1 MKISLAKI
9 ESAAPDLVP
18 AYKQTKISLA
28 KHEHLRDHVARV
40 ALVLDISVS
49 MDKLYRNG
57 LVDRLVAKA
66 LPVGLTFDDDGEVDL
81 FAFGINCYELDS
93 CNLGNYKGTAKR
105 ILQEHSLEGGT
116 YYARALEMLE
126 ARYRDSTEPVYALVV
141 TDGETSE
148 PEKVTRLIQKM
159 SNLPLFIQWVGV
171 GIEILPAGFSLDK
184 SAPARPAKQGFLSKL
199 FGSPAPAA
207 QTPANKKLSGG
218 FRYLSQLD
226 EMGGRAVDNCN
237 FFAIEDPSA
246 IDDEKLYE
254 LLMNEYPQWV
264 KAAKAKGIL
273 R

>member
-40 ALVLDISVS
+40 VLVLDISSS
-49 MDKLYRNG
+49 MDTLYRNG

-81 FAFGINCYELDS
+81 FAFGINCYELES

-105 ILQEHSLEGGT
+105 ILQEHKLEGGT

-126 ARYRDSTEPVYALVV
+126 ARYKDSAEPVYAVVV

-148 PEKVTRLIQKM
+148 PDKVTQIIQRM
-159 SNLPLFIQWVGV
+159 SKLPLFIQWVGL
-171 GIEILPAGFSLDK
+171 GQEIMPEGFQTGRNVPAQ
-184 SAPARPAKQGFLSKL
+184 PAKQGFLSKL
-199 FGSPAPAA
+199 FGSASPAPSK
-207 QTPANKKLSGG
+207 KKLTGG
-218 FRYLSQLD
+218 FKYLSQLD
-226 EMGGRAVDNCN
+226 EMVGRVVDNCN
-237 FFAIEDPSA
+237 FFAIEDPST
-246 IDDEKLYE
+246 IDDETLYE